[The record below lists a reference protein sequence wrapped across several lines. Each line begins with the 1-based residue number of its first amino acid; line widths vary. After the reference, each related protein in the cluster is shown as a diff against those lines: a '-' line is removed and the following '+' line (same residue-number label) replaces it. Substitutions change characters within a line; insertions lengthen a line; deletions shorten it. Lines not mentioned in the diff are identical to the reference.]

1 LAEKIARNDASE
13 IENTDIELQSFN
25 AIHQELAMQAN
36 LSKKMRSTI
45 SALVLLSTIFLL
57 GCPPRAT
64 VAQINRDPGKY
75 QGKEITVAGTVSDA
89 FGALGS
95 GVFQIDD
102 GTGRLWVF
110 SQSYGVPGSGAKVSV
125 TGRLQQGFSFGGRSF
140 ALILRQTQ
148 PRH

>member
-1 LAEKIARNDASE
+1 
-13 IENTDIELQSFN
+13 
-25 AIHQELAMQAN
+25 MQAN
-36 LSKKMRSTI
+36 LFSSCRGQVSTKMRSTV
-45 SALVLLSTIFLL
+45 SVLLLILTIFLL

-64 VAQINRDPGKY
+64 VAEINRDPGKY

-110 SQSYGVPGSGAKVSV
+110 SQTYGIPGSGAKVSV
-125 TGRLQQGFSFGGRSF
+125 TGRLQQCFSFGGRSF

>member
-1 LAEKIARNDASE
+1 MQPDLFNSSLDEAGKKRASILAAV
-13 IENTDIELQSFN
+13 
-25 AIHQELAMQAN
+25 
-36 LSKKMRSTI
+36 
-45 SALVLLSTIFLL
+45 VLLSTIFLL

-64 VAQINRDPGKY
+64 IAEINRDPGKY
-75 QGKEITVAGTVSDA
+75 QGKEITVAGMVSDS

>member
-1 LAEKIARNDASE
+1 MAI
-13 IENTDIELQSFN
+13 IQSDPSGD
-25 AIHQELAMQAN
+25 AMQPA
-36 LSKKMRSTI
+36 LFSSCSGQLTKKMRSTI
-45 SALVLLSTIFLL
+45 LTLLLLSTIFLL

-64 VAQINRDPGKY
+64 IAEINRDPGKY
-75 QGKEITVAGTVSDA
+75 QGKEITVAGAVSDA

-110 SQSYGVPGSGAKVSV
+110 SQTYGIPGSGAKVSV

>member
-1 LAEKIARNDASE
+1 
-13 IENTDIELQSFN
+13 
-25 AIHQELAMQAN
+25 MQPD
-36 LSKKMRSTI
+36 LFSSYSGQVTKKMRSTV
-45 SALVLLSTIFLL
+45 SALLLLLTIFLL

-64 VAQINRDPGKY
+64 IAEINRDPGKY
-75 QGKEITVAGTVSDA
+75 QGKEITVAGNVSDA

-110 SQSYGVPGSGAKVSV
+110 SQTYGIPGSGAKVSV

-148 PRH
+148 SRH

>member
-1 LAEKIARNDASE
+1 
-13 IENTDIELQSFN
+13 
-25 AIHQELAMQAN
+25 MQPDL
-36 LSKKMRSTI
+36 LSSYSGQLTKKTRSTI
-45 SALVLLSTIFLL
+45 SALLFLSTIFLL

-64 VAQINRDPGKY
+64 IAEINRDPGKY

>member
-1 LAEKIARNDASE
+1 MTCTTESKHA
-13 IENTDIELQSFN
+13 IELSSTK
-25 AIHQELAMQAN
+25 AHQETAMQSHLFSSPFQHSRN
-36 LSKKMRSTI
+36 RKSVLSI
-45 SALVLLSTIFLL
+45 LLLLSMMLLL

-64 VAQINRDPGKY
+64 IAEINRDPGKY
-75 QGKEITVAGTVSDA
+75 QGKEITVAGTVADS

-102 GTGRLWVF
+102 GTGRLWAF
-110 SQSYGVPGSGAKVSV
+110 SQSYGVPGSGARVSV

>member
-1 LAEKIARNDASE
+1 MQQCTFHPLTRS
-13 IENTDIELQSFN
+13 LQ
-25 AIHQELAMQAN
+25 QRPT
-36 LSKKMRSTI
+36 MRSM
-45 SALVLLSTIFLL
+45 SVLFLLALTIFLL

-64 VAQINRDPGKY
+64 IAEINRDPGKY
-75 QGKEITVAGTVSDA
+75 QGKEVTVSGTVSDA

-102 GTGRLWVF
+102 GTGKLWVF
-110 SQSYGVPGSGAKVSV
+110 SQSYGVPGSGAKVAV
-125 TGRLQQGFSFGGRSF
+125 TGTLQQGFSFGGRNF

>member
-1 LAEKIARNDASE
+1 
-13 IENTDIELQSFN
+13 
-25 AIHQELAMQAN
+25 M
-36 LSKKMRSTI
+36 
-45 SALVLLSTIFLL
+45 ALVFSVLSLRLLPPSPRVAIKYIVISVLVVLSTILL
-57 GCPPRAT
+57 VGCPPRTTIAE
-64 VAQINRDPGKY
+64 INRDPGKY

-102 GTGRLWVF
+102 GTGKLWVF
-110 SQSYGVPGSGAKVSV
+110 TQSYGVPGSGAKVSV

>member
-1 LAEKIARNDASE
+1 MRPDLFSSYSGQL
-13 IENTDIELQSFN
+13 T
-25 AIHQELAMQAN
+25 
-36 LSKKMRSTI
+36 KKMRSTV
-45 SALVLLSTIFLL
+45 SALLLLSTIFLL

-64 VAQINRDPGKY
+64 IAEINRDPGKY
-75 QGKEITVAGTVSDA
+75 QGKEITVTGTVSDA

-110 SQSYGVPGSGAKVSV
+110 SQTYGIPGSGAKVSV

-140 ALILRQTQ
+140 ALILRQTR

>member
-1 LAEKIARNDASE
+1 MRPDLFTASFYQSPGMERARSNVRSPLTALLL
-13 IENTDIELQSFN
+13 I
-25 AIHQELAMQAN
+25 LAMF
-36 LSKKMRSTI
+36 
-45 SALVLLSTIFLL
+45 LV
-57 GCPPRAT
+57 GCPPRTTIAE
-64 VAQINRDPGKY
+64 INRDPGKY
-75 QGKEITVAGTVSDA
+75 QGKEITVAGMVSDA

-102 GTGRLWVF
+102 GTGKLWVF
-110 SQSYGVPGSGAKVSV
+110 TQSYGVPGSGAKVSV